1 MITQGAYDEP
11 EPFARSLRFILPEN
25 AMNRLYVLLL
35 VSIAVF
41 VAMPSTAFA
50 GKVEDIQTRLNQS
63 RQQTMA
69 MLSEADK
76 GVLEMRYEE
85 ALASSKEVDASLQSA
100 MADPSLQAQHSRLE
114 EFKQVWEVFKTTR
127 DQEIV
132 PLLMAGKQDQARALA
147 QNVQSGR
154 FKRMNDLLDAARSK

>member
-1 MITQGAYDEP
+1 
-11 EPFARSLRFILPEN
+11 
-25 AMNRLYVLLL
+25 MNRLYVLLL
-35 VSIAVF
+35 VSIAVL
-41 VAMPSTAFA
+41 VAMPSSAFA

-76 GVLEMRYEE
+76 SVLEMRYEE

-100 MADPSLQAQHSRLE
+100 MADPSLRTQQVPLE

-147 QNVQSGR
+147 QNVQSSR
-154 FKRMNDLLDAARSK
+154 FKRMNDLLDVARPK